1 MTSKVSAHFDRYYLY
16 QEITDYVHGVAQAYP
31 ELASVQSIGKSYEGR
46 DIWGLTITNRATG
59 QPEQKPGIYFDGN
72 IHAGEVTASMT
83 CLHIIDYLLENF
95 SSNDDV
101 THLLNTRTF
110 YVVPRA
116 NPDGAEKY
124 LTTPYTLRSSVRVW
138 PEETQ
143 DLPGLHAEDINGD
156 GWILQMRVRDDKLG
170 GWKISDKDSRMMIP
184 RRPSERKGPFYH
196 IYTEGTIKDYEGK
209 PFDVVRT
216 PWGLDMNRNFPSNWD
231 PSVQGGGDYPTSEP
245 EIKAIVDFII
255 AHKNIGQ
262 VNSFHTSGGLFFRN
276 PYQYGDDKID
286 QEDLRAIK
294 EIAREGTRVTGYPDV
309 KSSNRACLPEW
320 MYEHHGVI
328 GYTTELWDR
337 MGQAGLNGREVMA
350 ITDPEKREE
359 INLKLLEWNDRALC
373 GKGFFNWT
381 PFEHPQL
388 GPVEIGGWNPKFVVQ
403 NAPHHLLP
411 GECYKNTL
419 WALNQAA
426 ALPELEI
433 SELQVERLGDQCY
446 KVTAV
451 VQNNGYLCTNI
462 TNKALQVKA
471 VQTDKV
477 SLKGDGVEVIGSKAT
492 VDIGHLQGY
501 IKAQV
506 NPYGPT
512 PVKSSA
518 RVKWVVKATPG
529 TAVTITLR
537 SQRGGTIEKEIVL

>member
-1 MTSKVSAHFDRYYLY
+1 MTNRVSAQFDRYYLY
-16 QEITDYVHGVAQAYP
+16 QEITDYVHGVASAYP
-31 ELASVQSIGKSYEGR
+31 ELISVQSIGKSYEGR
-46 DIWGLTITNRATG
+46 DIWGLTLTNRATG
-59 QPEQKPGIYFDGN
+59 QPETKPAIYLDGN

-83 CLHIIDYLLENF
+83 CLHIINYLLENYG
-95 SSNDDV
+95 STEEV
-101 THLLNTRTF
+101 THLLDTRTF
-110 YVVPRA
+110 YVVPRV

-124 LTTPYTLRSSVRVW
+124 LTTPFSLRSSVRVW

-184 RRPSERKGPFYH
+184 RRPGERRGRFYH
-196 IYTEGTIKDYEGK
+196 IYSEGMIKDYEGK
-209 PFDVVRT
+209 PFEVAKT

-231 PSVQGGGDYPTSEP
+231 LSVQGGGDYPTSEP
-245 EIKAIVDFII
+245 EVKAIVDFIL

-286 QEDLRAIK
+286 QEDLRAIR
-294 EIAREGTRVTGYPDV
+294 EIAREGTRATGYPDV

-359 INLKLLEWNDRALC
+359 VNLKLLEWNDRTLC

-403 NAPHHLLP
+403 NPPHHLLP
-411 GECYKNTL
+411 SECYKNTL
-419 WALNQAA
+419 WALNQAS

-433 SELQVERLGDQCY
+433 SELHVESLGDQCY
-446 KVTAV
+446 KLTAL

-477 SLKGDGVEVIGSKAT
+477 SVKGDGVEVIGGKAT

-518 RVKWVVKATPG
+518 RVTWVIKANDG
-529 TAVTITLR
+529 AKVTVTLR
-537 SQRGGTIEKEIVL
+537 SQRGGTVKKEIAL